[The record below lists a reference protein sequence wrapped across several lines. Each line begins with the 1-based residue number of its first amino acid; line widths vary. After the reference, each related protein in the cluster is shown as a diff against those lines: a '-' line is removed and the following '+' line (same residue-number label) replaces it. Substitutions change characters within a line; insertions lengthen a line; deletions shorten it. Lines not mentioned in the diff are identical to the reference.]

1 MQNKNDKSSDAK
13 LDKPSDTK
21 EKPLM
26 IVKGETWV
34 KKIYSG
40 GHFEM
45 EFLRKKQKIIKNKN
59 KLSA

>member
-1 MQNKNDKSSDAK
+1 
-13 LDKPSDTK
+13 
-21 EKPLM
+21 M